1 MHPTIPPP
9 SVPPQPIP
17 SGAARIRKIGAL
29 LGSDQAGEAAAAAHA
44 LHRSAGGL
52 ARAAEH
58 QQELEAC
65 LGFATDALARW
76 RARSRSCAATTPGCA
91 PDGCGPCRFN
101 GRSMGLRGILP
112 RPTRPSP

>member
-1 MHPTIPPP
+1 MRPAIPPRSVPSP
-9 SVPPQPIP
+9 SVTAPPLA

-44 LHRSAGGL
+44 LHRLADGL

-65 LGFATDALARW
+65 LGFATDALGALAREVAQLRRDNARL
-76 RARSRSCAATTPGCA
+76 RARRARTMP
-91 PDGCGPCRFN
+91 F
-101 GRSMGLRGILP
+101 
-112 RPTRPSP
+112 